1 MGRIYIYNSELYN
14 SYFIMDDNNRRSAE
28 CLSGI
33 YVKHLLSAMTKKKAF
48 TGFFINSIEESQLQ
62 MYLALNPKLT
72 LKELIDIVGDTHA
85 NSSTRY

>member
-1 MGRIYIYNSELYN
+1 MGRIYIYNSEKYN
-14 SYFIMDDNNRRSAE
+14 SYFIVDDNNRRSTE
-28 CLSGI
+28 CFSGI
-33 YVKHLLSAMTKKKAF
+33 YVKHLLSAMTKKNAL
-48 TGFFINSIEESQLQ
+48 TGFFINSIEESQLR